1 MSSDDSDTLSYNCT
15 ADSVDETF
23 SIRTFRFFG
32 SAAGAKVYFHCELKV
47 CLADSV
53 GSACECPK
61 LPCGMP
67 SLRRRRRRSVAD
79 MVDESEVY
87 YVTAGPFIFQSHL
100 EEEKENEEEEEVNKE
115 GTYNEFIAISIVYLH
130 VNSHLN

>member
-1 MSSDDSDTLSYNCT
+1 MSQDDSDTLSYTCA

-47 CLADSV
+47 CLADTV
-53 GSACECPK
+53 RSACECPT
-61 LPCGMP
+61 LPCGSP
-67 SLRRRRRRSVAD
+67 TRRKRRRSVAD

-87 YVTAGPFIFQSHL
+87 YVTAGPFIFQSQ
-100 EEEKENEEEEEVNKE
+100 EEETKEKEKEKEVNKE
-115 GTYNEFIAISIVYLH
+115 GT
-130 VNSHLN
+130 